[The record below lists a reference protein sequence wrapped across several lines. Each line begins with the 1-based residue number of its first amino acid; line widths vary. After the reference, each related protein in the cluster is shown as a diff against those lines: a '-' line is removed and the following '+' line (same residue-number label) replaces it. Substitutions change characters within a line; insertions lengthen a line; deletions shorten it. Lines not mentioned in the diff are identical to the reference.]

1 MSSSGRDGGTLLVV
15 GTPIGNLEDITVRA
29 LEVLRSVSVI
39 AAEDTRVTARL
50 LGRYKISTPCVS
62 FREQNARRAVPD
74 LIARL
79 KDGNDVA
86 LVSDAGTPSISD
98 PGEQL
103 VDAASRVGI
112 TVSPVP
118 GPSAL
123 ASAMSVAALRGDGVR
138 FVGFLPRSTRK
149 REDRLLAIAVD
160 PSISVLY
167 ESPSRLGRTLKDLAR
182 ACPDRSAVVLREM
195 TKIHEEIA
203 RGSLEDLADRFSDRV
218 KGEITVVVAGNE
230 QTMEE
235 ISTVRLTQLVVAQVN
250 AGGSAKDVA
259 VNLSRALGVPKKRI
273 YEIAVEA
280 IANRIQV
287 Q

>member
-1 MSSSGRDGGTLLVV
+1 MSSSGRDGGTLFVV

-160 PSISVLY
+160 PSVSVLY

>member
-1 MSSSGRDGGTLLVV
+1 MV
-15 GTPIGNLEDITVRA
+15 GTPIGNLKDITVRA

-50 LGRYKISTPCVS
+50 LGRYDISTPCVG
-62 FREQNARRAVPD
+62 FREQNARRAVPS
-74 LIARL
+74 LLARL
-79 KDGNDVA
+79 EGGDDVA

-103 VDAASRVGI
+103 VDAASRAGI
-112 TVSPVP
+112 TVSPIP

-123 ASAMSVAALRGDGVR
+123 ASAISVAALRGDGVR
-138 FVGFLPRSTRK
+138 FVGFLPRSTKK
-149 REDRLLAIAVD
+149 REDRLSAIAVD

-167 ESPSRLGRTLKDLAR
+167 ESPSRLGRTLGDLAR
-182 ACPDRSAVVLREM
+182 VCPDRPAVVLREM

-203 RGSLEDLADRFSDRV
+203 RGRLDDLADRFSGRV

-259 VNLSRALGVPKKRI
+259 ASLSRALGISKKRI

-280 IANRIQV
+280 IADRS
-287 Q
+287 

>member
-1 MSSSGRDGGTLLVV
+1 MSSSGRDGGTLFVV
-15 GTPIGNLEDITVRA
+15 GTPIGNLKDITVRA

-50 LGRYKISTPCVS
+50 LGRYDISTPCVS
-62 FREQNARRAVPD
+62 FREQNARRAVPS
-74 LIARL
+74 LLARL
-79 KDGNDVA
+79 EGGDDVA

-103 VDAASRVGI
+103 VDAASRAGI
-112 TVSPVP
+112 TVSPIP

-138 FVGFLPRSTRK
+138 FVGFLPRSTKK
-149 REDRLLAIAVD
+149 REDRLSAIAVD

-167 ESPSRLGRTLKDLAR
+167 ESPSRLGRTLGDLAR
-182 ACPDRSAVVLREM
+182 VCPDRPAVVLREM

-203 RGSLEDLADRFSDRV
+203 RGSLDDLADRFSGRV

-235 ISTVRLTQLVVAQVN
+235 ISTARLTQLVVAQVN

-259 VNLSRALGVPKKRI
+259 ANLSRALGVSRKRI

-280 IANRIQV
+280 IADRSQEK
-287 Q
+287 

>member
-1 MSSSGRDGGTLLVV
+1 MSSGGRDGGTLFVV
-15 GTPIGNLEDITVRA
+15 GTPIGNLKDITVRA
-29 LEVLRSVSVI
+29 LEVLRGVSVI

-50 LGRYKISTPCVS
+50 LGRYDISTPCVS
-62 FREQNARRAVPD
+62 FREQNARRAVPS
-74 LIARL
+74 LLARL
-79 KDGNDVA
+79 EGGDDVA

-103 VDAASRVGI
+103 VDAASRAGI
-112 TVSPVP
+112 TVSPIP

-123 ASAMSVAALRGDGVR
+123 ASAISVAALRGDGVR
-138 FVGFLPRSTRK
+138 FVGFLPRSTKK
-149 REDRLLAIAVD
+149 REDRLSAIAVD

-167 ESPSRLGRTLKDLAR
+167 ESPSRLGRTLGDLAR
-182 ACPDRSAVVLREM
+182 VCPDRPAVVLREM

-203 RGSLEDLADRFSDRV
+203 RGSLDDLADRFSGRV
-218 KGEITVVVAGNE
+218 KGEVTVVVAGNE

-235 ISTVRLTQLVVAQVN
+235 ISTARLTQLVVAQVN

-259 VNLSRALGVPKKRI
+259 ANLSRALGVSRKRI

-280 IANRIQV
+280 IADRSQEK
-287 Q
+287 

>member
-1 MSSSGRDGGTLLVV
+1 MSSSGRDGGTLFVV
-15 GTPIGNLEDITVRA
+15 GTPIGNLKDITVRA

-50 LGRYKISTPCVS
+50 LGRYDISTPCVS
-62 FREQNARRAVPD
+62 FREQNARRAVPS

-79 KDGNDVA
+79 DGGDDVA

-103 VDAASRVGI
+103 VDAASRAGI
-112 TVSPVP
+112 TVSPIP

-123 ASAMSVAALRGDGVR
+123 AAAISVTALRGDGVR
-138 FVGFLPRSTRK
+138 FVGFLPRSKKK
-149 REDRLLAIAVD
+149 REDRLKAIAVD

-167 ESPSRLGRTLKDLAR
+167 ESPNRLGRTLGDLAQ
-182 ACPDRSAVVLREM
+182 ACPGRPAVVLREM

-203 RGSLEDLADRFSDRV
+203 RGSLDDLAERFSDRV
-218 KGEITVVVAGNE
+218 RGEITVVVAGNE

-235 ISTVRLTQLVVAQVN
+235 ISTVRLTQLVCAQVN
-250 AGGSAKDVA
+250 AGESAKDVA
-259 VNLSRALGVPKKRI
+259 ASLSRALGVSKKRI

-280 IANRIQV
+280 ISDRS
-287 Q
+287 

>member
-1 MSSSGRDGGTLLVV
+1 MSSGGRDGGTLFVV
-15 GTPIGNLEDITVRA
+15 GTPIGNLKDITVRA

-50 LGRYKISTPCVS
+50 LGRYDISTPCVS
-62 FREQNARRAVPD
+62 FREQNARRAVPS
-74 LIARL
+74 LLARL
-79 KDGNDVA
+79 EGGDDVA

-103 VDAASRVGI
+103 VDAASRAGI
-112 TVSPVP
+112 TVSPIP

-123 ASAMSVAALRGDGVR
+123 AAAISVAALRGEGVR
-138 FVGFLPRSTRK
+138 FVGFLPRSKKK
-149 REDRLLAIAVD
+149 REDRLKAIAVD

-167 ESPSRLGRTLKDLAR
+167 ESPNRLGRTLGDLAR
-182 ACPDRSAVVLREM
+182 VCLDRPAVVLREM

-203 RGSLEDLADRFSDRV
+203 RGSLDDLADRFSDRV
-218 KGEITVVVAGNE
+218 RGEITVVVAGNE

-235 ISTVRLTQLVVAQVN
+235 ISTARLTQLVVAQVS

-259 VNLSRALGVPKKRI
+259 ANLSRALGVSRKRI

-280 IANRIQV
+280 ISEEK
-287 Q
+287 

>member
-1 MSSSGRDGGTLLVV
+1 MSSGGRDGGTLFVV
-15 GTPIGNLEDITVRA
+15 GTPIGNLKDITVRA

-50 LGRYKISTPCVS
+50 LGRYEISTSCVS
-62 FREQNARRAVPD
+62 FREQNARRAVPS
-74 LIARL
+74 L
-79 KDGNDVA
+79 

-103 VDAASRVGI
+103 VDAASRAGI
-112 TVSPVP
+112 TVSPIP

-123 ASAMSVAALRGDGVR
+123 ASAISVAALRGDGVR

-149 REDRLLAIAVD
+149 REDRLSAIAVD

-167 ESPSRLGRTLKDLAR
+167 ESPGRLGRTLGDLAR

-203 RGSLEDLADRFSDRV
+203 RGSLDDLADRFSDRV
-218 KGEITVVVAGNE
+218 RGEITVVVAGNE

-235 ISTVRLTQLVVAQVN
+235 ISTARLTQLVVARVN
-250 AGGSAKDVA
+250 AGGSAKDIA
-259 VNLSRALGVPKKRI
+259 TSLSRALGVSRKRI
-273 YEIAVEA
+273 YEIAVDA
-280 IANRIQV
+280 IADRHCLSP
-287 Q
+287 